1 MPEISIHQSTLA
13 QAQAADVANVPQTAK
28 EVGSLAG
35 FQVRL
40 ADDPL
45 STLMDSAEELTFG
58 VDNTKELALK
68 ERKLKDGGN
77 SLIERVKLHQELMDQ
92 SWRQKDAELLYVF
105 LRNNRSAQT
114 ALARVREWAGGDSSE
129 AWAFLRKA
137 AEDLRKDA
145 PAAALEAINE
155 AIAQL
160 EREEGPSIRAGILG
174 AVEGAAH
181 PELGDA
187 PAQGAAYRHVACDL
201 YDKPEDMFDFIVE
214 KYGMEH
220 FDAGLDFLMRALASD
235 LAVDE
240 PSHGMAHLE
249 AVGAGLGQARILN
262 GAHALVGRL
271 LDRWEN
277 VHEIK
282 DCAHTPM
289 SLLKEMLRL
298 KQDRY
303 LSASSLGPLL
313 EGAKA
318 PDIER
323 EVLFAQELL
332 ATSRSLS
339 PLFFD
344 GLENRMK
351 FIDAVQETV
360 DNAVAREDEWL
371 ASQG

>member
-1 MPEISIHQSTLA
+1 MADISVLQSTMA
-13 QAQAADVANVPQTAK
+13 QAQVAGVANAPPAAK
-28 EVGSLAG
+28 EIGSLAG
-35 FQVRL
+35 FQVQL
-40 ADDPL
+40 ANDPL
-45 STLMDSAEELTFG
+45 STLADSAEELTFG

-68 ERKLKDGGN
+68 ERKTKEGG
-77 SLIERVKLHQELMDQ
+77 SGLIERVKLYQEIMEQ
-92 SWRQKDAELLYVF
+92 SWRQKDAELLFVF
-105 LRNNRSAQT
+105 LRNNSSTQT
-114 ALARVREWAGGDSSE
+114 ALARVREWAGGDPSE
-129 AWAFLRKA
+129 AWAFLSKA
-137 AEDLRKDA
+137 KETLQQDA
-145 PAAALEAINE
+145 PAAARDAIAEAM
-155 AIAQL
+155 AQL
-160 EREEGPSIRAGILG
+160 EREEGPAIRAGILG
-174 AVEGAAH
+174 AVEAATH

-187 PAQGAAYRHVACDL
+187 PTQGAAYRHVACDL

-220 FDAGLDFLMRALASD
+220 FDAGLDFLLRSLASD

-240 PSHGMAHLE
+240 PSHGKVHLE

-271 LDRWEN
+271 LDRWAN
-277 VHEIK
+277 VHEVK
-282 DCAHTPM
+282 DCTHTPM

-313 EGAKA
+313 AAAKA

-332 ATSRSLS
+332 ASSRSLS

-344 GLENRMK
+344 GLENRMR

>member
-1 MPEISIHQSTLA
+1 MADISIHQSTVV
-13 QAQAADVANVPQTAK
+13 QAQVAGTANAPPTAR

-35 FQVRL
+35 FQVQL

-45 STLMDSAEELTFG
+45 STLLDSAEELTFG

-68 ERKLKDGGN
+68 ERKLKDGSGG
-77 SLIERVKLHQELMDQ
+77 LIERVKLYRELMEQ
-92 SWRQKDAELLYVF
+92 SWKQKDAELLYVF
-105 LRNNRSAQT
+105 LRNNRSAQA
-114 ALARVREWAGGDSSE
+114 ALARVREWAGGDPSE
-129 AWAFLRKA
+129 AWAFLHKA
-137 AEDLRKDA
+137 AEELHKDA
-145 PAAALEAINE
+145 PAAALDAINE

-160 EREEGPSIRAGILG
+160 EREEGPRIRAGILG

-187 PAQGAAYRHVACDL
+187 SAQGVAYQHVACDL

-240 PSHGMAHLE
+240 PSHGKTHLE

-282 DCAHTPM
+282 DCTHTPM
-289 SLLKEMLRL
+289 SMLKELLRL

-303 LSASSLGPLL
+303 LSAASLGPLL
-313 EGAKA
+313 AASKA
-318 PDIER
+318 PDIEH